1 MKRWNAVVVVVA
13 ALALAGVAAAATFD
27 RGLIPKSTPS
37 SDTSAGQGLSGSVSV
52 VFDDYAPV
60 TGTASGF
67 HAVVQLRK
75 GNETHVFLYD
85 YACSVADPCQ
95 LCVVNGS
102 IGTGDQVGIQM
113 CIEDGI
119 EPEVKADFHLAPQVA
134 VRLKDVTSPASKF
147 YPASSQLVFG
157 ASVEVTAK

>member
-1 MKRWNAVVVVVA
+1 MKHWNPGLLLA
-13 ALALAGVAAAATFD
+13 ALLLAGVAGAATFD

-37 SDTSAGQGLSGSVSV
+37 SDTSSGPGLSGDVSV
-52 VFDDYAPV
+52 VFDDFAPV

-67 HAVVQLRK
+67 HSVVQLRK

-85 YACSVADPCQ
+85 YACSVADPCG
-95 LCVVNGS
+95 LCVVNGA

-119 EPEVKADFHLAPQVA
+119 EPEVKADFGLSPAVA
-134 VRLKDVTSPASKF
+134 VRLKDVTDPAAKH
-147 YPASSQLVFG
+147 YPATGELVFG
-157 ASVEVTAK
+157 ADVEVTAK